1 MTSRTFL
8 KILVTISVIALIG
21 SAAGLFW
28 YYRMPDAPPEPQ
40 VTARPEVEIPELPEP
55 KAPADPETPPAVE
68 PAPEPQPQPEPP
80 VAEQPPKTKAPA
92 DEELE
97 QKEFYYWVVIGTY
110 EGHEQAEEVIDQLET
125 YELPARIHI
134 QAGAYEVRIGP
145 YDAVEE
151 AEHVASRVGVLEFV
165 TDRPRVKIVLNRQGS
180 RFSNHMTSR

>member
-1 MTSRTFL
+1 MKSRTFL
-8 KILVTISVIALIG
+8 KILVTISIIAFIG

-28 YYRMPDAPPEPQ
+28 YYRIPEAPPEPQ
-40 VTARPEVEIPELPEP
+40 ETVQPEVEIPDIPEP
-55 KAPADPETPPAVE
+55 EPQPEPVTPPAT
-68 PAPEPQPQPEPP
+68 APEPEVEPEPQPEPP
-80 VAEQPPKTKAPA
+80 VAETPKTKAPA

-97 QKEFYYWVVIGTY
+97 KKEFYYWVVTGTY
-110 EGHEQAEEVIDQLET
+110 DGHEQAEGIVDQLES

-165 TDRPRVKIVLNRQGS
+165 TDKPRVKIVLNR
-180 RFSNHMTSR
+180 